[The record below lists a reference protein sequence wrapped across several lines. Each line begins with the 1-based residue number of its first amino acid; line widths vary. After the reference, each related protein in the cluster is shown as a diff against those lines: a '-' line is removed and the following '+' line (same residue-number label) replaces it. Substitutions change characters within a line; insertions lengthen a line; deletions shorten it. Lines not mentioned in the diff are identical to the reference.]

1 MCRVVVLLGTTKA
14 RFGAEMKLSR
24 LAAPPKVSGLSASPP
39 AASPPRYPCQ
49 PRRLARLGIG
59 STRGSDGVS
68 IGGDAAAER
77 ARMARVE
84 PAAAGAASALAL
96 QAMPTDRAGMMAAG
110 MSPFP
115 ILSNKRSSSLPV
127 LMRASTVASSP
138 MVSAGCC
145 HLGRGVLYLGRG
157 VLYLGYYSFFVLHDW
172 LQDLQVSAPAKS
184 G

>member
-1 MCRVVVLLGTTKA
+1 
-14 RFGAEMKLSR
+14 MKLSR
-24 LAAPPKVSGLSASPP
+24 LAAPPKVSRLCASPL
-39 AASPPRYPCQ
+39 AARPPRCPWLA
-49 PRRLARLGIG
+49 RRSARLGN
-59 STRGSDGVS
+59 SPTRGSDGVS

-84 PAAAGAASALAL
+84 PAAALAL
-96 QAMPTDRAGMMAAG
+96 QAMPADRAGMMAAG

-157 VLYLGYYSFFVLHDW
+157 VLYLGYYSFLAAR
-172 LQDLQVSAPAKS
+172 S
-184 G
+184 